1 MVLRYVATAAA
12 HTSVSSEPSAI
23 DSTNGRVSSTVR
35 PSAISSRICAT
46 SRTAIGSYSR

>member
-1 MVLRYVATAAA
+1 MHFEQAAA
-12 HTSVSSEPSAI
+12 HTSSSVAI

-46 SRTAIGSYSR
+46 CRSAIGS